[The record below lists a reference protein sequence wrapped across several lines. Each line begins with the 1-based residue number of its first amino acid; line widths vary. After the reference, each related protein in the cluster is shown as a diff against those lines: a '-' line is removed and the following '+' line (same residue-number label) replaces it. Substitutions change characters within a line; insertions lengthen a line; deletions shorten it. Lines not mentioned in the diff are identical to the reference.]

1 MTEKCTLQKNTL
13 RFREKKSY
21 RRRCSGKFKKRCG
34 NRNCRKRHYFSLF
47 SGRPYFFHC
56 TSNRFINPACLIII
70 SAENM
75 QDFTNGDMFRKKSF
89 QNFTFY
95 FSNSIDYR
103 GGCLVYYYT
112 IIDVLILNYLL
123 LKFL

>member
-1 MTEKCTLQKNTL
+1 MYIAGGSAHSRQIFFN
-13 RFREKKSY
+13 S
-21 RRRCSGKFKKRCG
+21 G
-34 NRNCRKRHYFSLF
+34 NRFPN
-47 SGRPYFFHC
+47 
-56 TSNRFINPACLIII
+56 TECLIII

-103 GGCLVYYYT
+103 EG
-112 IIDVLILNYLL
+112 
-123 LKFL
+123 